1 MPIVTTD
8 QNTTDQKKFLT
19 TEELQTL
26 KEIQQQTQSLIIEL
40 GEIEMTKIQIEKR
53 HKSAKSFLDELTEKE
68 KNLTNS
74 IFEKY
79 GKSNIDPETGEINKL
94 D

>member
-1 MPIVTTD
+1 MSIVTE
-8 QNTTDQKKFLT
+8 KKFLT

-26 KEIQQQTQSLIIEL
+26 KTIQSQTQSLILEL
-40 GEIEMTKIQIEKR
+40 GEIEMIKIQIESR
-53 HKSAKSFLDELTEKE
+53 YNNAKSFLSDLSNQENEFTQ
-68 KNLTNS
+68 S

-79 GKSNIDPETGEINKL
+79 GKASVNPETGEIVKV

>member
-19 TEELQTL
+19 KEELQTL
-26 KEIQQQTQSLIIEL
+26 KDIQSQTQSLIVEL
-40 GEIEMTKIQIEKR
+40 GEIEMTKLQIEKR
-53 HKSAKSFLDELTEKE
+53 YNIARSFLDELTEKE

-74 IFEKY
+74 IFEKH
-79 GKSNIDPETGEINKL
+79 GKSNIDPETGEITKL

>member
-8 QNTTDQKKFLT
+8 QTQTDQKKFLT
-19 TEELQTL
+19 KEELQTL
-26 KEIQQQTQSLIIEL
+26 KDIQSQTQSLIIEL
-40 GEIEMTKIQIEKR
+40 GEIEMVKLQIEKR
-53 HKSAKSFLDELTEKE
+53 HEVAKTFLEELSNKE
-68 KNLTNS
+68 KTLTND

-79 GKSNIDPETGEINKL
+79 GKSNIDPENGEITKL

>member
-8 QNTTDQKKFLT
+8 QTPTDQKKFLT
-19 TEELQTL
+19 KEELQTL
-26 KEIQQQTQSLIIEL
+26 KDIQTQTQSLIVEL
-40 GEIEMTKIQIEKR
+40 GEIEMTKLQIEKR
-53 HKSAKSFLDELTEKE
+53 HTNAKSFLDELTEKE

-79 GKSNIDPETGEINKL
+79 GKSNIDPETGEITKL